1 MKITS
6 KRRRT
11 KAQIAEDKLNAQKKE
26 ADITLQLGEMDK
38 MRKEMAE
45 LKEQVS
51 KATADKEKVEH
62 VELMIN

>member
-51 KATADKEKVEH
+51 KATVDKEKVEH